1 MRRTTTDS
9 PISERRP
16 SIVHG
21 ARFFDG
27 RALRDDIAAIGVDS
41 TGAIVALGDLETV
54 RAGMSGAAG
63 VREIDLGGGFV
74 TPGLVNSHVHLGLA
88 LPGAAGDLIRSG
100 DDSGLLLVMADSAR
114 RTLHAGVT
122 TTRLVGESRGLDFE
136 LRRAINAG
144 LIDGPNIVT
153 AGQALC
159 CTGGHGWDADAV
171 EGDGPDD
178 FRRLTRLQIRGGADL
193 IKVCI
198 SGGIAGEHE
207 EIHTPQLF
215 DDEMAAVIAV
225 AHDWGRK
232 VTAHVGPAA
241 TLQRAIELGLDCVE
255 HGYEL
260 TREVTELMAERGV
273 WYVPTITVSRCDE
286 FFDAMGAP
294 RWMKERALSAGPRH
308 WESLKYAIESG
319 VRIAMGTDMP
329 PAAEYDGTNATVREM
344 EFMEEAGMSAAEVLI
359 AATSDAA
366 ELIGD
371 ERLGRIEVGARADLI
386 AMREDPTERVSALR
400 TLDWVMQAGRVVR
413 ADAPDADGGPNA
425 AAAVGAA
432 A

>member
-1 MRRTTTDS
+1 MNRTTLDS
-9 PISERRP
+9 VIAARRP
-16 SIVHG
+16 TIVHG

-27 RALRDDIAAIGVDS
+27 MVLRDDIEAVGIDEAG
-41 TGAIVALGDLETV
+41 TIVAVGALAEV
-54 RAGMSGAAG
+54 RASFESDAPA
-63 VREIDLGGGFV
+63 REIDLGGGYV
-74 TPGLVNSHVHLGLA
+74 SPGIVNSHVHLGLA
-88 LPGAAGDLIRSG
+88 LPGAAGDLIRTG
-100 DDSGLLLVMADSAR
+100 DDSDLLLVMADSAR

-122 TTRLVGESRGLDFE
+122 TTRLVGESRGLDFS
-136 LRRAINAG
+136 LRRAIRAG

-159 CTGGHGWDADAV
+159 CTGGHGWDSDAV
-171 EGDGPDD
+171 EGDGADD

-232 VTAHVGPAA
+232 VTAHVGPSS
-241 TLQRAIELGLDCVE
+241 TLLRAIELGLDCVE

-260 TREVTELMAERGV
+260 TREVTDLMAERGV

-294 RWMKERALSAGPRH
+294 HWMKERALSAGPRH
-308 WESLKYAIESG
+308 WESLEHAIASG

-329 PAAEYDGTNATVREM
+329 PAAEYDGTTATVREM
-344 EFMEEAGMSAAEVLI
+344 EFMEEAGMSAGDVMVS
-359 AATSDAA
+359 ATSAAA

-371 ERLGRIEVGARADLI
+371 EGLGRIAVGARGDLI
-386 AMREDPTERVSALR
+386 AMHEDPTASVSALR
-400 TLDWVMQAGRVVR
+400 TLDWVMQGGRVVR
-413 ADAPDADGGPNA
+413 ADTAEATA
-425 AAAVGAA
+425 
-432 A
+432 